1 MINIF
6 RHNSL
11 ISPDSTARDVFEI
24 YDFDSLTEFAGGKF
38 WLWGIEIEITL
49 DWLLDGIDTS
59 TREFIFPSSRDGLS
73 LRF

>member
-1 MINIF
+1 
-6 RHNSL
+6 
-11 ISPDSTARDVFEI
+11 
-24 YDFDSLTEFAGGKF
+24 KF